1 MTKVIE
7 VCMPMFTAGKL
18 EDMTA
23 SYKILSKRVTLI
35 EETVQSLKKAKEATV
50 EDTSSLK
57 TLVAAIFYSGSAPA
71 YGCGKKEEPGN
82 SRFLETTAVEYLR
95 AHPDWLG
102 PNGSKL
108 LQAGNPE
115 GEKAVRSVVKTQLD
129 GLRCSTKTRLA
140 NSMGWLKGQD
150 KKWNLLKVANSL
162 FKSYNLKVTPDRL
175 YRLAWLRGMAVAN
188 EVFKASKDDPEN
200 LESNKAFWDDVDT
213 KLDDLIV
220 DYDDDESR
228 FEVTQLLKDWLKDD
242 RAEYG
247 RFDFDMKVDADPD
260 EVAIGKMLI
269 EVYNTME

>member
-1 MTKVIE
+1 MR
-7 VCMPMFTAGKL
+7 F
-18 EDMTA
+18 
-23 SYKILSKRVTLI
+23 
-35 EETVQSLKKAKEATV
+35 
-50 EDTSSLK
+50 
-57 TLVAAIFYSGSAPA
+57 GSAPG

-82 SRFLETTAVEYLR
+82 SRFLETAAVEYLR

-108 LQAGNPE
+108 LKAGNPE
-115 GEKAVRSVVKTQLD
+115 GEKAVRSVVKTKLD

-150 KKWNLLKVANSL
+150 KKWNLLKLANSL

-228 FEVTQLLKDWLKDD
+228 FEVIQLLKDWLKDD
-242 RAEYG
+242 RVEYG